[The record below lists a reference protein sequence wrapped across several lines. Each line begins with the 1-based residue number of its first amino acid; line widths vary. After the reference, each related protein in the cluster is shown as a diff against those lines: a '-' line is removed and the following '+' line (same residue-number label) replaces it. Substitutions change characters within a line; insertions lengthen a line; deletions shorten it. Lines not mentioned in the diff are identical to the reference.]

1 MSEVSDIEDKVLENS
16 KEITPEKDE
25 KSLDQSGETEELNKS
40 SDDKQIED
48 AVITDLRQ
56 RLNQKKKTRENGG
69 GTGTDEDALDFEA
82 EDGECPE
89 PQKIPPVSS
98 NSDHLKHTNNNDEEK
113 EEGEEEDD
121 EEEDNQVVEEKK
133 KKKRDLEDGEELEEG
148 EVSDEEEKRPEESE
162 PRPVCRF
169 YTRGQCTWGSSCR
182 FLHPGVTDKGNYSM
196 FDTVRPVPVPHSGV
210 RGGYQPPEYHDFR
223 NERPA
228 IVQRPI
234 HPSTYHHDPRS
245 GLPNVGPDGPATESA
260 WERGLRTAK
269 EMMRKANKRKEQDA
283 DFDEK
288 KMNLALSQEDFV
300 DKDPYYN
307 KERAVSPEVTY
318 PSTVRHGFEDAYV
331 DRFSTRAP
339 YEEVDGFGRTTR
351 YRELPAHRMPHYED
365 DRRLK
370 PIREVI
376 VQKVDHVTRGDEW
389 NDPWM
394 RSKSPARGRDEKRSR
409 RDKSYSSNSSYT
421 SSSSS
426 QSDSSSD
433 SSRSR
438 SPSQHKTRYRR
449 SPARRTASG
458 RGAMRSLSP
467 RRPRRSPS
475 EYEIEI

>member
-1 MSEVSDIEDKVLENS
+1 M
-16 KEITPEKDE
+16 
-25 KSLDQSGETEELNKS
+25 
-40 SDDKQIED
+40 
-48 AVITDLRQ
+48 
-56 RLNQKKKTRENGG
+56 
-69 GTGTDEDALDFEA
+69 
-82 EDGECPE
+82 
-89 PQKIPPVSS
+89 
-98 NSDHLKHTNNNDEEK
+98 
-113 EEGEEEDD
+113 
-121 EEEDNQVVEEKK
+121 
-133 KKKRDLEDGEELEEG
+133 
-148 EVSDEEEKRPEESE
+148 
-162 PRPVCRF
+162 CRF

-196 FDTVRPVPVPHSGV
+196 FDTVRPVPVTHSGA
-210 RGGYQPPEYHDFR
+210 RGAYQQPDYHDFR

-228 IVQRPI
+228 IVQRAI
-234 HPSTYHHDPRS
+234 HHPVYHHDPRS
-245 GLPNVGPDGPATESA
+245 GLPPSAAPDIPVAESA

-288 KMNLALSQEDFV
+288 KMNLALSQEEFV
-300 DKDPYYN
+300 EKDPYYN
-307 KERAVSPEVTY
+307 KERAISPEVVY
-318 PSTVRHGFEDAYV
+318 PAIRHGFEESYAE
-331 DRFSTRAP
+331 RFPARTP

-394 RSKSPARGRDEKRSR
+394 RSKSPGRGREEKKTR
-409 RDKSYSSNSSYT
+409 RDKSFSSNSSYT

-438 SPSQHKTRYRR
+438 SISLHKKRYRSPVRRPGSGKATMR
-449 SPARRTASG
+449 SP
-458 RGAMRSLSP
+458 SP
-467 RRPRRSPS
+467 RRARRSPS
-475 EYEIEI
+475 EYTIII